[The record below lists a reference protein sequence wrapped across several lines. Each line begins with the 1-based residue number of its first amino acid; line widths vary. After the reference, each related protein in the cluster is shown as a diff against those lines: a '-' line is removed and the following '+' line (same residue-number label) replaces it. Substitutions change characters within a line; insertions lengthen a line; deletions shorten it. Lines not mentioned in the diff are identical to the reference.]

1 MPEIQPTPRILVV
14 EDHLIT
20 AELVETWL
28 RIEGMYPVK
37 SNNAREALA
46 LLAKQTFDAVVLDIM
61 MPDVDGYEVLR
72 QIRSTPATVT
82 LPVILLTAKPTP
94 TDVEKGMLMGANYYM
109 TKPFSGHDLVSK
121 IRLCLESR
129 SQPSAP

>member
-1 MPEIQPTPRILVV
+1 MPEVHPTPRILIV

-37 SNNAREALA
+37 SNSAREALA
-46 LLAKQTFDAVVLDIM
+46 LLAKQSFDAVVLDIM

-72 QIRSTPATVT
+72 QIRSTPETVA

-94 TDVEKGMLMGANYYM
+94 ADVEKGMLMGANHYM
-109 TKPFSGHDLVSK
+109 TKPFSGHDLVTK
-121 IRLCLESR
+121 IRSCLEPR
-129 SQPSAP
+129 FQPPAP